1 MELKRENI
9 HRMGGANVGTSVCQT
24 STFTLDDDFNVP
36 DAKPD
41 VKMILR
47 ESGRIRIMEKKCNA
61 GRLHIRGM
69 LLADVLFLG
78 EDGQMI
84 HGMESEL
91 PFDEMI
97 HMNQEDCSG
106 LTIRAE
112 LEDMTATM
120 IHSRKIN
127 VKALIAIQAVCE
139 EVQDEIVVTEAEGK
153 GLFARAKDIN
163 FTNLA
168 AVKKDTMR
176 LREELLLPASR
187 PNISEILYKELHLA
201 VTESRV
207 MDEELS
213 VKGMMNIFLVYQG
226 SGLKESPEFYETK
239 IPFAGRFELSGA
251 RPNMIEDV
259 SVAVIQENI
268 STRTDED
275 GEERIVEVEAVLEL
289 DLKLYEEKELIV
301 LEDIYSVAGEVKLQG
316 QQEQIP
322 RLLLKNQSIGNFTG
336 TYKLPELGVT
346 PMQISYGSCEIH
358 MEKTERGENELRIE
372 GMLEFKLL
380 LVTGSDDR
388 PYTGIKFYAPFQ
400 QTMEVRGLNVT
411 CMYHIVPMVTDS
423 SFQLY
428 RSDEIEWRAEVNFQ
442 TIVFCN
448 EPEYM
453 ITDAEFVPFTEEEQE
468 QQYSMIGYRSQ
479 EGDNLW
485 SVGKRFHVS
494 PEAVAEQNNLE
505 EEMIPAGK
513 MLLLVRT
520 PAQYSHA

>member
-9 HRMGGANVGTSVCQT
+9 HRMGGAGAGMAVCQT

-47 ESGRIRIMEKKCNA
+47 ENGRIRIMEKKCNA
-61 GRLHIRGM
+61 GRLHIRGV

-78 EDGQMI
+78 EDGMTI

-97 HMNQEDCSG
+97 HIDQEDCSG

-112 LEDMTATM
+112 LEDMTAAI

-127 VKALIAIQAVCE
+127 VKALITVRALCE

-153 GLFARAKDIN
+153 GLFARAKDIS

-168 AVKKDTMR
+168 AVKRDTIR
-176 LREELLLPASR
+176 LREELVLPASR
-187 PNISEILYKELHLA
+187 PNISEILYKEMHLT

-207 MDEELS
+207 MEEELA
-213 VKGMMNIFLVYQG
+213 VKGTMGIFLVYQG
-226 SGLKESPEFYETK
+226 GGLKETPEFYETK
-239 IPFAGRFELSGA
+239 LPFTGRFELSGA
-251 RPNMIEDV
+251 RPDMIEDISSMV
-259 SVAVIQENI
+259 VQENI
-268 STRTDED
+268 STKTDED
-275 GEERIVEVEAVLEL
+275 GEERVVEVEAVLEL
-289 DLKLYEEKELIV
+289 DIKLYEEKDLIV
-301 LEDIYSVAGEVKLQG
+301 LEDIYSVAGDVSLQG

-322 RLLLKNQSIGNFTG
+322 HLLLKNQSIGSFGG
-336 TYKLPELGVT
+336 TYNVPDLGVT
-346 PMQISYGSCEIH
+346 PMQISYGSSEIH
-358 MEKTERGENELRIE
+358 LEKISRMESGLNME

-380 LVTGSDDR
+380 LVTGSDER
-388 PYTGIKFYAPFQ
+388 PYVGIKFYAPFQ
-400 QTMEVRGLNVT
+400 QNMEVRGLNET
-411 CMYHIVPMVTDS
+411 CTYHVVPMVTDS

-428 RSDEIEWRAEVNFQ
+428 RSDEIEWKAEVNFQ

-453 ITDAEFVPFTEEEQE
+453 ITDAEFVPFTAEELE
-468 QQYSMIGYRSQ
+468 QQYSMIGYRSE

-485 SVGKRFHVS
+485 TVGKRFHVS

-505 EEMIPAGK
+505 EEMIPEGK

-520 PAQYSHA
+520 PA